1 MIIAPDSLLDAI
13 VKKFSPDQLIFSLI
27 LALVILGIVLYRTA
41 GIP

>member
-1 MIIAPDSLLDAI
+1 MQVIPDRLSDAI
-13 VKKFSPDQLIFSLI
+13 VKKFSPDQLIFALI